1 MDNPFNRL
9 VTKDNIEDI
18 LNRFGNLGQNGER
31 LQINNLEPYQM
42 AFVHESYYMSVVK
55 NVLHT
60 NKNKNDPT

>member
-31 LQINNLEPYQM
+31 L
-42 AFVHESYYMSVVK
+42 
-55 NVLHT
+55 
-60 NKNKNDPT
+60 